1 MCVIAVKPAS
11 KPMFSDELIREMFDE
26 NPDGAGLMY
35 PDDKGVRIRKGFM
48 TVDEVLNFVHSRD
61 WDGIPVVMHFR
72 IGTAAKRQIQLSPVC
87 RWKTEYYQ
95 RSL

>member
-35 PDDKGVRIRKGFM
+35 PDDKG
-48 TVDEVLNFVHSRD
+48 
-61 WDGIPVVMHFR
+61 
-72 IGTAAKRQIQLSPVC
+72 
-87 RWKTEYYQ
+87 
-95 RSL
+95 